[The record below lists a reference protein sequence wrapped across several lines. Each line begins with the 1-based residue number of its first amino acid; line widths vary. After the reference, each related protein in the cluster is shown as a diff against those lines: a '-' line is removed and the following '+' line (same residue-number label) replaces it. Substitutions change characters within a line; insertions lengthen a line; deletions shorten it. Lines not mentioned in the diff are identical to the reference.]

1 MANPYF
7 ERYGQKQN
15 HQNGS
20 NGSQMDFISALA
32 QLKSKGG
39 DPNQMIQQLLSSGKV
54 TQEQYNAAVAKAQ
67 QLQTIF
73 NK

>member
-20 NGSQMDFISALA
+20 NVSQTDFISALA
-32 QLKSKGG
+32 KLKSKVR
-39 DPNQMIQQLLSSGKV
+39 DPDQMIQQLLSSGKV

-67 QLQTIF
+67 QLQKIF
-73 NK
+73 GK

>member
-7 ERYGQKQN
+7 DRYGQKQN

-20 NGSQMDFISALA
+20 NQQDVLTALA
-32 QLKSKGG
+32 KLKSTGG
-39 DPNQMIQQLLSSGKV
+39 DPNQMIQQLRSSGKV
-54 TQEQYNAAVAKAQ
+54 TQEQYNAAVVKAQ

>member
-7 ERYGQKQN
+7 DRYGQKPKY
-15 HQNGS
+15 QNGS
-20 NGSQMDFISALA
+20 NQQNFLTALA
-32 QLKSKGG
+32 KLKSTGG

-54 TQEQYNAAVAKAQ
+54 TQEQYNAAVVKAQ

>member
-7 ERYGQKQN
+7 DRYGQKPKYQ
-15 HQNGS
+15 
-20 NGSQMDFISALA
+20 NGSQMDFISALT

-54 TQEQYNAAVAKAQ
+54 TQEQYNTAVAKAQ

>member
-7 ERYGQKQN
+7 DRYGQKQN
-15 HQNGS
+15 LQNGS
-20 NGSQMDFISALA
+20 NQQDFLTALA
-32 QLKSKGG
+32 KLKSTGG